1 MRGGGNMNIKNAFVR
16 GLAMH
21 GLDNVARSDP
31 REAAKLMIDLMDGER

>member
-1 MRGGGNMNIKNAFVR
+1 MNIKNAFVR

-21 GLDNVARSDP
+21 SMDNVARYDP